1 MARPLRIEFPGAVYH
16 ITSRGN
22 DRKEIFEDDLDR
34 KAFLEI
40 LYRVCARYH
49 WLCQAYCLM
58 DNHYHLLIETP
69 EGNLS
74 IGMRQLNGVYT
85 QWFNR
90 IHGRVGHLFQGR
102 FKGIVVQKDSH
113 LLEASRYIVLN
124 PIRAGLIKHPN
135 QWVWSSYSATAGQRN
150 AHPCLTVDWI
160 LGQLA
165 SERKIAEE
173 IYRKFVRA
181 GIRAESIWKDLK
193 GQSIL
198 GEDDFVK
205 GMKDHITG
213 KEHIPEISKRQ
224 RFISRLILENIF
236 TPEVLQSKEA
246 RDERI
251 IEAVEKYGY
260 SQRQI
265 ADHLG
270 LHFSS
275 VSRIMRMKEI
285 MSRK

>member
-40 LYRVCARYH
+40 LYRVCTRYH
-49 WLCQAYCLM
+49 WLCHAFCLM

-85 QWFNR
+85 QAFNR
-90 IHGRVGHLFQGR
+90 VHGRVGHLFQGR

-113 LLEASRYIVLN
+113 LLEASRYIVIN
-124 PIRAGLIKHPN
+124 PIRAKLVKNPN
-135 QWVWSSYSATAGQRN
+135 QWIWSSYSATAGQGSS
-150 AHPCLTVDWI
+150 PPFLTVDWV

-165 SERKIAEE
+165 SERKIAER
-173 IYRKFVRA
+173 IYREFVRA
-181 GIRAESIWKDLK
+181 GIRAESIWKDLR

-198 GEDDFVK
+198 GEDDFVV
-205 GMKDHITG
+205 GMRSHIAG

-224 RFISRLILENIF
+224 RFINRPILTKIF
-236 TPEVLQSKEA
+236 TTEVLQSKEA

-251 IEAVEKYGY
+251 IEAVERYGY
-260 SQRQI
+260 SQKQI

-270 LHFSS
+270 LHFASI
-275 VSRIMRMKEI
+275 SRIIRKKETMLRI
-285 MSRK
+285 

>member
-1 MARPLRIEFPGAVYH
+1 MARPLRKEFPGAIYH

-22 DRKEIFEDDLDR
+22 DRKKIFGDDLDR
-34 KAFLEI
+34 EAFLEI
-40 LYRVCARYH
+40 LYGVSVRYH
-49 WLCQAYCLM
+49 WLCHAYCLM

-74 IGMRQLNGVYT
+74 IGTRQLNGVYT
-85 QWFNR
+85 QSFNKVHR
-90 IHGRVGHLFQGR
+90 RSGHLFQGR

-113 LLEASRYIVLN
+113 LLEASRYVVLN
-124 PIRAGLIKHPN
+124 PVRAKLVKNPY
-135 QWVWSSYSATAGQRN
+135 QWKWSSYSATAGQRGL
-150 AHPCLTVDWI
+150 HPCLTVDWI

-165 SERKIAEE
+165 SERKSAEE

-181 GIRAESIWKDLK
+181 GMRAESIWKDLR

-198 GEDDFVK
+198 GDDDFVE

-224 RFISRLILENIF
+224 RFINRPILENIF
-236 TPEVLQSKEA
+236 TAEVLQNKGA

-251 IEAVEKYGY
+251 IEAVERYGY
-260 SQRQI
+260 SQKQI

-275 VSRIMRMKEI
+275 VSRIMRIKET
-285 MSRK
+285 MTRK

>member
-16 ITSRGN
+16 ITGRGN
-22 DRKEIFEDDLDR
+22 DRQEIFGDDSDR

-40 LYRVCARYH
+40 LSRVCARYH
-49 WLCQAYCLM
+49 WLCHAYCLM

-85 QWFNR
+85 QLFNR
-90 IHGRVGHLFQGR
+90 VHGRVGHLFQGR

-124 PIRAGLIKHPN
+124 PIRARLVKNPS
-135 QWVWSSYSATAGQRN
+135 QWIWSSYSATAGQRSS
-150 AHPCLTVDWI
+150 HPCLTVDWI

-165 SERKIAEE
+165 SERKTAEE

-181 GIRAESIWKDLK
+181 GIRAESIWKGLR

-198 GEDDFVK
+198 GEDDFIE
-205 GMKDHITG
+205 GMRNHITG

-224 RFISRLILENIF
+224 RFLNRPTLTEIF
-236 TPEVLQSKEA
+236 TTEVLQSKA
-246 RDERI
+246 TRDERI
-251 IEAVEKYGY
+251 AEAVERYGY
-260 SQRQI
+260 SQKQI

-270 LHFSS
+270 LHFASI
-275 VSRIMRMKEI
+275 SRIMRTKEA
-285 MSRK
+285 MLRK

>member
-22 DRKEIFEDDLDR
+22 DRKEIFGDDLDR
-34 KAFLEI
+34 EAFLEI
-40 LYRVCARYH
+40 LYRVSVRYH
-49 WLCQAYCLM
+49 WLCHAYCLM

-69 EGNLS
+69 DGNLS

-85 QWFNR
+85 QLFNKG
-90 IHGRVGHLFQGR
+90 HGRVGHLFQGR
-102 FKGIVVQKDSH
+102 FQGIVVQKDSH

-124 PIRAGLIKHPN
+124 PIRAKLVKNPY
-135 QWVWSSYSATAGQRN
+135 QWIWSSYSATTGQRSPP
-150 AHPCLTVDWI
+150 PCLTVDWI

-165 SERKIAEE
+165 SERKTAEE

-181 GIRAESIWKDLK
+181 GMRAESIWKELR

-198 GEDDFVK
+198 GEDDFVE
-205 GMKDHITG
+205 GMRDHVTG

-224 RFISRLILENIF
+224 RFINRPILENIF
-236 TPEVLQSKEA
+236 TTGVLQSKGA

-251 IEAVEKYGY
+251 IEAVERYGY
-260 SQRQI
+260 SQKQI

-275 VSRIMRMKEI
+275 VSRIIRMKEI

>member
-22 DRKEIFEDDLDR
+22 DRKEIFGDDLDR
-34 KAFLEI
+34 EAFLEI
-40 LYRVCARYH
+40 LYGVSVRYH
-49 WLCQAYCLM
+49 WLCHAYCLM

-74 IGMRQLNGVYT
+74 IGTRQLNGVYT
-85 QWFNR
+85 QSFNKV
-90 IHGRVGHLFQGR
+90 HGRSGHLFQGR

-124 PIRAGLIKHPN
+124 PVRAKLVKNPY
-135 QWVWSSYSATAGQRN
+135 QWKWSSYSATAGQRGS
-150 AHPCLTVDWI
+150 HPCLTVDWI
-160 LGQLA
+160 LGRLA
-165 SERKIAEE
+165 SERKSAEE

-181 GIRAESIWKDLK
+181 GMRAESIWKDLR

-198 GEDDFVK
+198 GDDDFVE

-224 RFISRLILENIF
+224 RFINRPILENIF
-236 TPEVLQSKEA
+236 TAEVLQNKGA

-251 IEAVEKYGY
+251 IEAVERYGY
-260 SQRQI
+260 SQKQI

-275 VSRIMRMKEI
+275 VSRIMRIKET
-285 MSRK
+285 MTRK